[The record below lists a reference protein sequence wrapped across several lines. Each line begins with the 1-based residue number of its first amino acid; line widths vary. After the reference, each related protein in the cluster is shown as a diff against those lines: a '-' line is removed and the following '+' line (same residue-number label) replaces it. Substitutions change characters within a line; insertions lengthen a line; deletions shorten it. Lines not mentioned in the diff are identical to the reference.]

1 MNELKNERDIIIK
14 VLDGQIL
21 LKEASKILGIHKET
35 VNSRIIELAK
45 IDEEIRQKFI
55 KYCKRNNFE
64 NINFLVL
71 FREMLEKDCSQSFIA
86 SQYDIPTRTI
96 SREIEKLKKLEGYE
110 SVYSVLKEHAERH
123 IKRRLDKRSLTKEEQ
138 KEEYNY
144 EIQLESVLDILPK
157 GEVFTYIDTED
168 MLSKQIRELEEKI
181 SRVEE
186 AKNNGIQWKEIKQII
201 GIDRSQYN
209 RDRKKLDI
217 LKIKYQEL
225 MNNKNKDEKES
236 SVQEK
241 MKKFKDSYKNSG
253 DKNEGNL
260 DYNREG
266 QEDYKTND
274 EGKVDN
280 EENKEL

>member
-168 MLSKQIRELEEKI
+168 MLSKGDVIEKGTTKHCKL
-181 SRVEE
+181 VL
-186 AKNNGIQWKEIKQII
+186 AIKP
-201 GIDRSQYN
+201 
-209 RDRKKLDI
+209 
-217 LKIKYQEL
+217 
-225 MNNKNKDEKES
+225 ES
-236 SVQEK
+236 SYISSKTLTTTDRFDLVFVQK
-241 MKKFKDSYKNSG
+241 
-253 DKNEGNL
+253 
-260 DYNREG
+260 
-266 QEDYKTND
+266 
-274 EGKVDN
+274 
-280 EENKEL
+280 